1 MIGKINHLCYELK
14 NQWGSYNQKNNV
26 IITLTQ
32 HLIKANPAAIDYV
45 ILHEL
50 CHAAEFNHSK
60 KIYQIVT
67 MIMPN

>member
-1 MIGKINHLCYELK
+1 M
-14 NQWGSYNQKNNV
+14 

-32 HLIKANPAAIDYV
+32 HLIKANPAAIYYV